1 MKKFLLFALFAL
13 IIFELSFA
21 VTLDVPF
28 VKQRTDFC
36 GPASLSS
43 VMTYFGDKVDQDEI
57 ASFVYNPKL
66 KGALITDLQNF
77 AKERGFETILKSSNI
92 EEIKSFIDQKKPV
105 IALIDL
111 GFWVISKPHY
121 VVIVGY
127 NQYGFL
133 LNTGYKEKEFM
144 SYRDFQEKWEKMGKV
159 ILVVYK

>member
-1 MKKFLLFALFAL
+1 MKKFLLFAL
-13 IIFELSFA
+13 IIFKLSFA
-21 VTLDVPF
+21 TTLDVPF

-43 VMTYFGDKVDQDEI
+43 VMAYFGDKVDQDEI

-77 AKERGFETILKSSNI
+77 AKERGFQTILKSSNI

-127 NQYGFL
+127 NQDGFL

>member
-1 MKKFLLFALFAL
+1 MKKFLLFTL
-13 IIFELSFA
+13 IVFKLSFA
-21 VTLDVPF
+21 TTLDVPF

-43 VMTYFGDKVDQDEI
+43 VMAYFGDKVDQDEI
-57 ASFVYNPKL
+57 ASSVYNPKL

-77 AKERGFETILKSSNI
+77 AKERGFQTILKSSNI

-127 NQYGFL
+127 NQDGFF

-144 SYRDFQEKWEKMGKV
+144 SYRDLQEKWEKMGKV

>member
-1 MKKFLLFALFAL
+1 MKKFLLFAL

-43 VMTYFGDKVDQDEI
+43 VMAYFGDKVDQDEI

-92 EEIKSFIDQKKPV
+92 KEIKSFIDQKKPV

-127 NQYGFL
+127 NQDGFL

>member
-1 MKKFLLFALFAL
+1 MMKKFLLFAL
-13 IIFELSFA
+13 IIFKLSFA
-21 VTLDVPF
+21 TTLDVPF

-43 VMTYFGDKVDQDEI
+43 VMAYFGDKVDQDEI

-77 AKERGFETILKSSNI
+77 AKERGFQTILKSSDI

-127 NQYGFL
+127 NQDGFL

>member
-1 MKKFLLFALFAL
+1 MKKFLLFTL
-13 IIFELSFA
+13 IVFKLSFA
-21 VTLDVPF
+21 TTLDVPF

-43 VMTYFGDKVDQDEI
+43 VMAYFGDKVDQDEI
-57 ASFVYNPKL
+57 ASSVYNPKL

-77 AKERGFETILKSSNI
+77 AKERGFQTILKSSNI

-127 NQYGFL
+127 NQDGFF

-144 SYRDFQEKWEKMGKV
+144 SYRDLQEKWEKMGKV
-159 ILVVYK
+159 ILVVYKWKN